1 MDKTLELTVTN
12 SLVLK
17 KVQKNKLKCGAK
29 LTAKGWWRFD
39 QMVNIQALSFNVD
52 AQLIPSYFEK
62 DLMSSKEISMD
73 RRWKPWNKCKNKMF
87 VPLSFL
93 VLSTFVAALSNEQRE
108 ENEQIVLER
117 SLIASFFGL
126 AIKT

>member
-1 MDKTLELTVTN
+1 
-12 SLVLK
+12 
-17 KVQKNKLKCGAK
+17 
-29 LTAKGWWRFD
+29 
-39 QMVNIQALSFNVD
+39 
-52 AQLIPSYFEK
+52 
-62 DLMSSKEISMD
+62 
-73 RRWKPWNKCKNKMF
+73 MF